1 MCKHNHDIRPNVQ
14 CLLIKGKQI
23 LLGKR
28 KGDPKEKAGGT
39 YGVPAGHIEE
49 GESIVACAQRELQ
62 EETSVTADF
71 ENMKAVC
78 LAEETSAGNDR
89 HYLHIGVL
97 IPDWSGE
104 IQNMEPEKCAGWSWY
119 ELNNLPSPLF
129 SATAE
134 VIKGWQNDGTFS
146 LESD

>member
-1 MCKHNHDIRPNVQ
+1 MSKHDHDIRPNVQ
-14 CLLIKGKQI
+14 CLLRKGSQI

-49 GESIVACAQRELQ
+49 GESILACAQRELK
-62 EETSVTADF
+62 EETGITADF
-71 ENMKAVC
+71 KDMETVC

-97 IPDWSGE
+97 ISEWGGQ
-104 IQNMEPEKCAGWSWY
+104 IQNMEPDKCAGWEWFKID
-119 ELNNLPSPLF
+119 NLPSPLF
-129 SATAE
+129 SATKK
-134 VIKGWQNDGTFS
+134 VIDSWRDNSAFS
-146 LESD
+146 VEA